1 MNDIDDEP
9 VEMNEPKERFEA
21 PENVWMRGLWMLVF
35 VILFALAETILG
47 VIALVQFLW
56 MVFAKEKNA
65 LLVSFG
71 HDLGKW
77 MRQVADFQSGHSDD
91 KPFPWQPWG
100 Q

>member
-1 MNDIDDEP
+1 
-9 VEMNEPKERFEA
+9 
-21 PENVWMRGLWMLVF
+21 
-35 VILFALAETILG
+35 
-47 VIALVQFLW
+47 